1 MNVATDVMALLSAS
15 RTEGN
20 KLFITGGQLE
30 KSLYTRLDK
39 TLKAAGGKWNTKAKA
54 HLFDGDAA
62 EAIENIIMTGEVT
75 VPQDFGYFPSPA
87 AVVTKLLDLAQ
98 LGVGMFA
105 LEPSAGRGAIAEAL
119 ILRGVDVDCI
129 ELLPENAKHLVDAKV
144 YQSVVV
150 DDFLSVEP
158 VQRYDR
164 VVMNP
169 PFDKKRS
176 DIHHVLHALK
186 FLKPRG
192 LLVAVMPTGV
202 MFREDALSRDFR
214 GIVSAQSGSIVNLPD
229 ASFKA
234 SGTLVSTCIAV
245 IPA

>member
-1 MNVATDVMALLSAS
+1 MKVATDVMALLSAS

-20 KLFITGGQLE
+20 KLLITGGQLE
-30 KSLYTRLDK
+30 KSLYARLDK

-54 HLFDGDAA
+54 HLFEGDAA

-75 VPQDFGYFPSPA
+75 VPQDFGYFPTPPL
-87 AVVTKLLDLAQ
+87 VVEKLLE
-98 LGVGMFA
+98 LGQIAEGMVA
-105 LEPSAGRGAIAEAL
+105 LEPSAGRGAIAVVLEAA
-119 ILRGVDVDCI
+119 GMVVDCV
-129 ELLPENAKHLVDAKV
+129 ELLSENAGHLQGAG
-144 YQSVVV
+144 YRSIHLG
-150 DDFLSVEP
+150 DFLSVEP
-158 VQRYDR
+158 VQQYDR

-214 GIVSAQSGSIVNLPD
+214 GVVSSRNGSIVNLPD

>member
-1 MNVATDVMALLSAS
+1 MKVATDVMALLSAS

-30 KSLYTRLDK
+30 RGLYSRLDK

-54 HLFDGDAA
+54 HLFDVDAA
-62 EAIENIIMTGEVT
+62 DAIENIIMTGEVT
-75 VPQDFGYFPSPA
+75 VPQDFGYFPTPP
-87 AVVTKLLDLAQ
+87 AVVEKLRE
-98 LGVGMFA
+98 VGQISEGMVA
-105 LEPSAGRGAIAEAL
+105 LEPSAGRGAIAAALEAAGL
-119 ILRGVDVDCI
+119 VVDCV
-129 ELLPENAKHLVDAKV
+129 ELLPENARHLHGAG
-144 YQSVVV
+144 YRSVHIG
-150 DDFLSVEP
+150 DFLTVEP
-158 VQRYDR
+158 APLYDR

-214 GIVSAQSGSIVNLPD
+214 GIVSARSGSIVNLPD

>member
-1 MNVATDVMALLSAS
+1 MA
-15 RTEGN
+15 
-20 KLFITGGQLE
+20 
-30 KSLYTRLDK
+30 
-39 TLKAAGGKWNTKAKA
+39 
-54 HLFDGDAA
+54 
-62 EAIENIIMTGEVT
+62 GEVT
-75 VPQDFGYFPSPA
+75 VPQDFGFFPTPSP
-87 AVVTKLLDLAQ
+87 VVDKLLELAQ
-98 LGVGMFA
+98 LGAGMSA
-105 LEPSAGRGAIAEAL
+105 LEPSAGRGAVASALAIAGLE
-119 ILRGVDVDCI
+119 VDCV
-129 ELLPENAKHLVDAKV
+129 ELLPDNAKHLEKLPF
-144 YQSVVV
+144 YSVRCA
-150 DDFLSVEP
+150 DFLSIEP
-158 VQRYDR
+158 KPVYDR

-192 LLVAVMPTGV
+192 LLVSVMPTGV

-214 GIVSAQSGSIVNLPD
+214 GIVSARSGSIVNLPD